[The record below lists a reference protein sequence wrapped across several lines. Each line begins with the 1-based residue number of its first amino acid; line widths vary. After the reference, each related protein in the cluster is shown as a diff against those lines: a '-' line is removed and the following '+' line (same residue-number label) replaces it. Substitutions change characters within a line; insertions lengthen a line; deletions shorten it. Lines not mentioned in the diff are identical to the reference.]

1 VTLLTDLTTFCLVY
15 HHHTITAA
23 IAAIR
28 ILLFHPLARGLICM
42 VKGCV
47 KDWGK
52 MERMTT
58 AYPDIHYPVVIPSPQ
73 RLHPESGQTA
83 VDQSPGHH
91 ELYVIDNSILSKT
104 QNFYCALENWYFVP
118 TISNL
123 LALPSTTTT
132 LDMSATS
139 VTIIFSPYHVGL
151 RDHRVGD
158 GPNRIRDMG
167 VVEEL
172 EKLGIKVHW
181 QELPHVDD
189 AEGEIGRSFAL
200 LAHTSEAVS
209 QAVAKQSFPLILSG
223 NCMASAGTACG
234 LGIEDLGFI
243 YFDAH
248 DDQETPSWNTN
259 GYLDA
264 SQLLPLS
271 LYKLERT
278 ID

>member
-91 ELYVIDNSILSKT
+91 ELYVIDNSILSKI

-123 LALPSTTTT
+123 LALPSTTTK

-167 VVEEL
+167 VVGEL

-209 QAVAKQSFPLILSG
+209 QAVAKQSFPLVLSG

-259 GYLDA
+259 GVSSMLWRNFY
-264 SQLLPLS
+264 QR
-271 LYKLERT
+271 E
-278 ID
+278 